1 VHDNARPARRLS
13 KHAVAQHPTVLT
25 QTDAAKHKATE
36 VYAAAKTRVI
46 AKLPAAFVPSIV
58 QPAFTTGPK
67 AQPKA
72 SRKPLTASLP
82 LPESRFPSPQTTNS
96 PRPDWAAAPPPK
108 PAPCHRER

>member
-1 VHDNARPARRLS
+1 MHDNARPARRLS

-58 QPAFTTGPK
+58 QPAFTTGTEST
-67 AQPKA
+67 AQGFQETVDSQP
-72 SRKPLTASLP
+72 
-82 LPESRFPSPQTTNS
+82 
-96 PRPDWAAAPPPK
+96 AAAGKSVPEPTDHQL
-108 PAPCHRER
+108 PAA